1 MPGLGG
7 STSSTD
13 LQQPKHERVLERRV
27 IEPLEGAGLAAV
39 PGSYVDAEKERMLV
53 GLGGAQLG
61 DPLCR
66 LVVLHPR
73 RPPAVGHQDPR
84 IVAAPQVVVRR
95 VPEQVVFAS

>member
-27 IEPLEGAGLAAV
+27 IEPLEAAGLAAV
-39 PGSYVDAEKERMLV
+39 AGGHVDAEKERMLV
-53 GLGGAQLG
+53 GLGRAQLG

-66 LVVLHPR
+66 LVVLYL
-73 RPPAVGHQDPR
+73 
-84 IVAAPQVVVRR
+84 R
-95 VPEQVVFAS
+95 VPKAGEHGHGRNVLRPDGGVRAGAGAE